1 MKYIWVKGER
11 GEKKMELRHL
21 RYFVVVAEELN
32 ITRAAKL
39 LQMAQPPLSQQIH
52 QLEAELGVTLFH
64 RSKRR
69 IALTDAGQVFL
80 EEARR
85 TLVQAEHARRMAQ
98 RAQRSEIGRL
108 VMGFV
113 SEATYDLL
121 PALLQAY
128 RARFPQVEVVL
139 HEMTTTQQAQAL
151 RKGGIDLGL
160 LRPPIAEAGLSLRL
174 IRQEPFVSVLPAHAR
189 LAGEERLPLLAL
201 AEEPF
206 ILFPRAIS
214 PGIYD
219 QVIGLCNQAGFS
231 PQIVQEA
238 TELHTILG
246 LVAVGIGVS
255 LLPASVRLLRSQGVL
270 YRALDQTATRART
283 ALAWRQD
290 ARSSVVAAFLDIAR
304 QSLRRLGAED
314 ETIGEPMD
322 AEP

>member
-1 MKYIWVKGER
+1 
-11 GEKKMELRHL
+11 MELRHL

-39 LQMAQPPLSQQIH
+39 LQMAQPPLSQQMH

-121 PALLQAY
+121 PSMLQAY
-128 RARFPQVEVVL
+128 RARFPQVEIVL
-139 HEMTTTQQAQAL
+139 REMTTMQQVQAL
-151 RKGGIDLGL
+151 QRGSIHLGM
-160 LRPPIAEAGLSLRL
+160 LRPPIPETGLSLQ
-174 IRQEPFVSVLPAHAR
+174 IVRQEPFIMVLPPTAR
-189 LAGEERLPLLAL
+189 IAPDERLPLSAL
-201 AEEPF
+201 SEEPF
-206 ILFPRAIS
+206 VLFPRAIS
-214 PGIYD
+214 PGVHD
-219 QVIGLCNQAGFS
+219 QVISLCNQAGFS
-231 PQIVQEA
+231 PTIVQEA

-255 LLPASVRLLRSQGVL
+255 LLPASVRLLRSQGVV
-270 YRALDQTATRART
+270 YRVLPQTGTRAST

-290 ARSSVVAAFLDIAR
+290 ARSSVLFTFLDVAK
-304 QSLRRLGAED
+304 QSLLQLGEHD
-314 ETIGEPMD
+314 ETSSSQT
-322 AEP
+322 

>member
-1 MKYIWVKGER
+1 
-11 GEKKMELRHL
+11 MELRHL

-52 QLEAELGVTLFH
+52 QLEEELGVTLFH

-69 IALTDAGQVFL
+69 IELTDAGQVFL

-85 TLVQAEHARRMAQ
+85 TLAQAEHARRMAQ

-121 PALLQAY
+121 PIMLQAY
-128 RARFPQVEVVL
+128 RARFPQVEIVL
-139 HEMTTTQQAQAL
+139 REMTTMQQVQAL
-151 RKGGIDLGL
+151 QKGSIHLGM
-160 LRPPIAEAGLSLRL
+160 LRPPIPETGLNLQIVRE
-174 IRQEPFVSVLPAHAR
+174 EPFVVVLPPTTRFAPD
-189 LAGEERLPLLAL
+189 ERLSLSAL
-201 AEEPF
+201 SEEPF
-206 ILFPRAIS
+206 VLFPRAIS
-214 PGIYD
+214 PGVYD
-219 QVIGLCNQAGFS
+219 QVIRLCNQAGFS
-231 PQIVQEA
+231 PIIIQEA

-255 LLPASVRLLRSQGVL
+255 LLPASVRLLRSQGVV
-270 YRALDQTATRART
+270 YRALPQTETQAST

-290 ARSSVVAAFLDIAR
+290 SRSSVLFTFLDVAK
-304 QSLRRLGAED
+304 QSLLSLSGHD
-314 ETIGEPMD
+314 ETICSQT
-322 AEP
+322 

>member
-1 MKYIWVKGER
+1 
-11 GEKKMELRHL
+11 MELRHL

-52 QLEAELGVTLFH
+52 QLEEELGVTLFH

-85 TLVQAEHARRMAQ
+85 TLVQAEHARRVAQ

-121 PALLQAY
+121 PIMLQAY
-128 RARFPQVEVVL
+128 RARFPQVEIVL
-139 HEMTTTQQAQAL
+139 REMTTMQQVQAL
-151 RKGGIDLGL
+151 QKGSIHLGI
-160 LRPPIAEAGLSLRL
+160 LRPPIPEAGLSFQ
-174 IRQEPFVSVLPAHAR
+174 IVRQEPFVIVLPPTTRFAPD
-189 LAGEERLPLLAL
+189 ERLPLSMLS
-201 AEEPF
+201 EEPF
-206 ILFPRAIS
+206 VLFPRAIS
-214 PGIYD
+214 PGVHD
-219 QVIGLCNQAGFS
+219 QVISLCNQAGFS
-231 PQIVQEA
+231 PIIVQEA

-246 LVAVGIGVS
+246 LVAVEIGIS
-255 LLPASVRLLRSQGVL
+255 LLPACVRLLRSQGVV
-270 YRALDQTATRART
+270 YRALPETGTQAST

-290 ARSSVVAAFLDIAR
+290 SRSSVLYTFLDVAK
-304 QSLRRLGAED
+304 QSLAS
-314 ETIGEPMD
+314 TQW
-322 AEP
+322 A

>member
-1 MKYIWVKGER
+1 
-11 GEKKMELRHL
+11 MELRHL

-52 QLEAELGVTLFH
+52 QLEEELGVTLFH

-69 IALTDAGQVFL
+69 IELTDAGQVFL

-121 PALLQAY
+121 PSMLQAY
-128 RARFPQVEVVL
+128 RARFPQVEIVL
-139 HEMTTTQQAQAL
+139 REMTTMQQVQAL
-151 RKGGIDLGL
+151 QKGSIHLGQ
-160 LRPPIAEAGLSLRL
+160 LRPPIPETGLSLQ
-174 IRQEPFVSVLPAHAR
+174 IVRQEPFIMVLPPTTR
-189 LAGEERLPLLAL
+189 FVPDERLPLSAL
-201 AEEPF
+201 SEEAF
-206 ILFPRAIS
+206 VLFPRAIS
-214 PGIYD
+214 PGVHD
-219 QVIGLCNQAGFS
+219 QVISLCNQAGFS
-231 PQIVQEA
+231 PTIVQEA

-255 LLPASVRLLRSQGVL
+255 LLPASARLLRSQGVV
-270 YRALDQTATRART
+270 YRVLPQTGTRAST

-290 ARSSVVAAFLDIAR
+290 ARSSVLFTFLDVAK
-304 QSLRRLGAED
+304 QSLLPLSEYD
-314 ETIGEPMD
+314 KTIYSQT
-322 AEP
+322 

>member
-1 MKYIWVKGER
+1 
-11 GEKKMELRHL
+11 MELRHL

-32 ITRAAKL
+32 ITRAAKR

-69 IALTDAGQVFL
+69 IELTDAGQVFL

-121 PALLQAY
+121 PAMLQAY
-128 RARFPQVEVVL
+128 RARFPQVEIVL
-139 HEMTTTQQAQAL
+139 REMTTMQQVQAL
-151 RKGGIDLGL
+151 QKGSIHLGVL
-160 LRPPIAEAGLSLRL
+160 HPPIPEAGLSLQIVRE
-174 IRQEPFVSVLPAHAR
+174 EPFVMVLPPTTRFAPD
-189 LAGEERLPLLAL
+189 EQLPLSAL
-201 AEEPF
+201 SEEPF
-206 ILFPRAIS
+206 VLFPRVIS
-214 PGIYD
+214 PGVHD
-219 QVIGLCNQAGFS
+219 QVISLCNQAGFS
-231 PQIVQEA
+231 PIIVQEA

-255 LLPASVRLLRSQGVL
+255 LLPASVRLLRSQGVV
-270 YRALDQTATRART
+270 YRALPQAGTQTST

-290 ARSSVVAAFLDIAR
+290 AQSSVLFTFLDIAK
-304 QSLRRLGAED
+304 QSVAS
-314 ETIGEPMD
+314 TQW
-322 AEP
+322 A

>member
-1 MKYIWVKGER
+1 
-11 GEKKMELRHL
+11 MELRHL

-39 LQMAQPPLSQQIH
+39 LQMAQPPLSQQMH

-85 TLVQAEHARRMAQ
+85 SLVQAEHARRMAQ

-121 PALLQAY
+121 PSMLQAY
-128 RARFPQVEVVL
+128 RARFPQVEIVL
-139 HEMTTTQQAQAL
+139 REMTTMQQVQAL
-151 RKGGIDLGL
+151 QRGSIHLGM
-160 LRPPIAEAGLSLRL
+160 LRPPIPETGLSLQ
-174 IRQEPFVSVLPAHAR
+174 IVRQEPFIMVLPPTAR
-189 LAGEERLPLLAL
+189 IAPDERLPLSAL
-201 AEEPF
+201 SEEPF
-206 ILFPRAIS
+206 VLFPRAIS
-214 PGIYD
+214 PGVHD
-219 QVIGLCNQAGFS
+219 QVISLCNQAGFS
-231 PQIVQEA
+231 PTIVQEA

-255 LLPASVRLLRSQGVL
+255 LLPASVRLLRSQGVV
-270 YRALDQTATRART
+270 YRVLPQTGTRAST

-290 ARSSVVAAFLDIAR
+290 ARSSVLFTFLDVAK
-304 QSLRRLGAED
+304 QSLLQLGEHD
-314 ETIGEPMD
+314 ETSSSQT
-322 AEP
+322 

>member
-1 MKYIWVKGER
+1 
-11 GEKKMELRHL
+11 MELRQL
-21 RYFVVVAEELN
+21 RYFVIVAEELN
-32 ITRAAKL
+32 VTRAAKL
-39 LQMAQPPLSQQIH
+39 LQMAQPPLSQQMH
-52 QLEAELGVTLFH
+52 HLEQELGVTLFH
-64 RSKRR
+64 RVRRR
-69 IALTDAGQVFL
+69 IELTEAGQVFL

-85 TLVQAEHARRMAQ
+85 TLAQAEHARWMAQ

-121 PALLQAY
+121 PAMLQAY

-139 HEMTTTQQAQAL
+139 HEMTTTQQVQAL
-151 RKGGIDLGL
+151 QKGSIHLGL
-160 LRPPIAEAGLSLRL
+160 LRPPIAEAGLSLHV

-189 LAGEERLPLLAL
+189 FAGEERLSLLAL

-246 LVAVGIGVS
+246 LVAVDIGVS
-255 LLPASVRLLRSQGVL
+255 LLPASVRLLRSQGVF
-270 YRALDQTATRART
+270 YRVLDQTATQART

-290 ARSSVVAAFLDIAR
+290 SRSSVVAAFLDIAR
-304 QSLRRLGAED
+304 QSLLRLGADD
-314 ETIGEPMD
+314 ETICSQMDTEP
-322 AEP
+322 

>member
-1 MKYIWVKGER
+1 
-11 GEKKMELRHL
+11 MELRHL

-52 QLEAELGVTLFH
+52 HLEEELGVTLFH

-69 IALTDAGQVFL
+69 IELTDAGQVFL

-85 TLVQAEHARRMAQ
+85 TLAQAEHARRTAQ

-121 PALLQAY
+121 PAMLQAY
-128 RARFPQVEVVL
+128 RARFPQVEIVL
-139 HEMTTTQQAQAL
+139 REMTTMQQVQAL
-151 RKGGIDLGL
+151 QKGSIHLGM
-160 LRPPIAEAGLSLRL
+160 LRPPISETGLTLQI
-174 IRQEPFVSVLPAHAR
+174 IREEPFVAVLPPTTRFAP
-189 LAGEERLPLLAL
+189 EEQFPLSAL

-206 ILFPRAIS
+206 VLFPRAIS
-214 PGIYD
+214 PGVYD
-219 QVIGLCNQAGFS
+219 QVINLCNQAGFS
-231 PQIVQEA
+231 PIIAQEA

-255 LLPASVRLLRSQGVL
+255 LLPASVHLLRNQGVI
-270 YRALDQTATRART
+270 YQTFPQTGTQAST

-290 ARSSVVAAFLDIAR
+290 SRSSVLFPFLDVAK
-304 QSLRRLGAED
+304 QSLLQLGEHD
-314 ETIGEPMD
+314 ETICWP
-322 AEP
+322 P

>member
-1 MKYIWVKGER
+1 MKGKRGER
-11 GEKKMELRHL
+11 KMELRHL

-52 QLEAELGVTLFH
+52 HLEAELGVTLFH

-121 PALLQAY
+121 PLMLHAY
-128 RARFPQVEVVL
+128 RARFPQVEIVL
-139 HEMTTTQQAQAL
+139 REMTTMQQVQAL
-151 RKGGIDLGL
+151 QKGSIHLGV
-160 LRPPIAEAGLSLRL
+160 LRPPIPETGLSLQILRE
-174 IRQEPFVSVLPAHAR
+174 EPFVIVLPPTTRFA
-189 LAGEERLPLLAL
+189 LDEQLPLSAL
-201 AEEPF
+201 SEEPF
-206 ILFPRAIS
+206 VLFPRAIS
-214 PGIYD
+214 PGVYD
-219 QVIGLCNQAGFS
+219 QVISLCNQAGFS
-231 PQIVQEA
+231 PTIVQEA

-255 LLPASVRLLRSQGVL
+255 LLPASVRLLRSQGVV
-270 YRALDQTATRART
+270 YQALPQTGTQART

-290 ARSSVVAAFLDIAR
+290 ARSSVLFTFLEVAKRSVASTQWA
-304 QSLRRLGAED
+304 
-314 ETIGEPMD
+314 
-322 AEP
+322 